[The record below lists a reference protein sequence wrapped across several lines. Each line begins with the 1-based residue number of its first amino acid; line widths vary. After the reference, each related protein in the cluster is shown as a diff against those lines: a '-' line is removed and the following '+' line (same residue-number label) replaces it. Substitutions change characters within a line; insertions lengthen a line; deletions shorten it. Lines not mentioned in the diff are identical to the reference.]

1 MCKKDRIISYIQT
14 AIDEM
19 ELAEK
24 MSEPIVEPDDF
35 GKNLNGMTIFRAC
48 SMSIQCI
55 TEKFIKVRNNTKSG
69 FFKKYNTIP
78 WKEVFGMR
86 NFIAHEY
93 ANVDEEAIFTT
104 LKTDLPALK
113 QVSKL
118 ILLDLQNGLL
128 DEYLENEEQA

>member
-1 MCKKDRIISYIQT
+1 MSKKNRISTYIQT

-19 ELAEK
+19 ELVEQ
-24 MSEPIVEPDDF
+24 MTTPIIEADDF

-55 TEKFIKVRNNTKSG
+55 TENFTKVRNSTKSG
-69 FFKKYNTIP
+69 FFKRYNSVP
-78 WKEVFGMR
+78 WNEVFGMR

-104 LKTDLPALK
+104 VKEDLPQLK
-113 QVSKL
+113 EVSKT
-118 ILLDLQNGLL
+118 ILEDLQNGLL
-128 DEYLENEEQA
+128 DEFIDN

>member
-14 AIDEM
+14 AIDEI

-55 TEKFIKVRNNTKSG
+55 TENFIKVRNNTKSG

>member
-1 MCKKDRIISYIQT
+1 MSKKNRISTYIQT
-14 AIDEM
+14 AIEEM
-19 ELAEK
+19 ELAEL
-24 MSEPIVEPDDF
+24 MAAPIIEADDF

-55 TEKFIKVRNNTKSG
+55 TENFTKVRNSTKAG

-78 WKEVFGMR
+78 WNEVFGMR

-104 LKTDLPALK
+104 IKQDLPQLK
-113 QVSKL
+113 EVSKT
-118 ILLDLQNGLL
+118 ILKDLQSGLL
-128 DEYLENEEQA
+128 DEFIEE

>member
-1 MCKKDRIISYIQT
+1 MCKRNRIVSYIKT

-19 ELAEK
+19 ELAEQ
-24 MSEPIVEPDDF
+24 MSEPIIEPDDF

-55 TEKFIKVRNNTKSG
+55 TENFTKVRNLTKSG
-69 FFKKYNTIP
+69 FFKKYSTIP

-113 QVSKL
+113 QVSKQ
-118 ILLDLQNGLL
+118 ILQDLENGSL
-128 DEYLENEEQA
+128 DEYIEK

>member
-1 MCKKDRIISYIQT
+1 MCKKNRIVSYIKT

-24 MSEPIVEPDDF
+24 MSEPIIEPDDF

-55 TEKFIKVRNNTKSG
+55 TENFTKVRNLTKSG
-69 FFKKYNTIP
+69 FFKKYSTIP

>member
-55 TEKFIKVRNNTKSG
+55 TENFIKVRNNTKSG

-128 DEYLENEEQA
+128 DE

>member
-1 MCKKDRIISYIQT
+1 MSKKNRISTYIQT

-19 ELAEK
+19 ELAEQ
-24 MSEPIVEPDDF
+24 MAAPIIEADDF

-55 TEKFIKVRNNTKSG
+55 TENFTKVRNCTKSS
-69 FFKKYNTIP
+69 FFKRYNTVP
-78 WKEVFGMR
+78 WNEVFGMR

-104 LKTDLPALK
+104 LKQDMPHLK
-113 QVSKL
+113 EVSKQIL
-118 ILLDLQNGLL
+118 IDLQKGLL
-128 DEYLENEEQA
+128 DDFIDEQ

>member
-1 MCKKDRIISYIQT
+1 MSKKNRIATYIKT
-14 AIDEM
+14 AIEEI
-19 ELAEK
+19 ELAEQ
-24 MSEPIVEPDDF
+24 MSEPITEADDF

-55 TEKFIKVRNNTKSG
+55 TENFTKVRNLTKSG

-78 WKEVFGMR
+78 WKDVFGMR

-113 QVSKL
+113 QVSKQ
-118 ILLDLQNGLL
+118 ILQDLENGSL
-128 DEYLENEEQA
+128 DEYIEK

>member
-1 MCKKDRIISYIQT
+1 MCKKNRIISYIRV

-19 ELAEK
+19 ELAEQ

-55 TEKFIKVRNNTKSG
+55 TENFIKVRNHTKTG

-104 LKTDLPALK
+104 LKIDLPELK
-113 QVSKL
+113 KVSKH
-118 ILLDLQNGLL
+118 ILLDMQNGLL
-128 DEYLENEEQA
+128 DEYIEE

>member
-1 MCKKDRIISYIQT
+1 MSKKNRISTYIQT

-19 ELAEK
+19 ELAEQ
-24 MSEPIVEPDDF
+24 MSAPIIEADDF

-55 TEKFIKVRNNTKSG
+55 TENFTKVRNSTKSG
-69 FFKKYNTIP
+69 FFKRYNTIP
-78 WKEVFGMR
+78 WNEVFGMR

-104 LKTDLPALK
+104 LKEDMPHLK
-113 QVSKL
+113 EVSKQIL
-118 ILLDLQNGLL
+118 IDLQKGLL
-128 DEYLENEEQA
+128 DDFIEE

>member
-55 TEKFIKVRNNTKSG
+55 TENFIKVRNNTKSG

-104 LKTDLPALK
+104 LKTDLPELK
-113 QVSKL
+113 LVSKL

>member
-1 MCKKDRIISYIQT
+1 MCKKNRIVSYIKT

-19 ELAEK
+19 ELAEQ
-24 MSEPIVEPDDF
+24 MSEPIIEPDDF

-55 TEKFIKVRNNTKSG
+55 TENFTKVRNLTKSG
-69 FFKKYNTIP
+69 FFKKYSTIP

>member
-1 MCKKDRIISYIQT
+1 MCKKDRIIFYIRT

-24 MSEPIVEPDDF
+24 MAAPIMSPDDF

-48 SMSIQCI
+48 SMSIQCV
-55 TEKFIKVRNNTKSG
+55 TENFTKVRNCTKSG
-69 FFKKYNTIP
+69 FFKRYNTIP
-78 WKEVFGMR
+78 WSQVFGMR

-104 LKTDLPALK
+104 IKEDLPQLK
-113 QVSKL
+113 EVSKY
-118 ILLDLQNGLL
+118 ILDDLQNGLL
-128 DEYLENEEQA
+128 DDFMED